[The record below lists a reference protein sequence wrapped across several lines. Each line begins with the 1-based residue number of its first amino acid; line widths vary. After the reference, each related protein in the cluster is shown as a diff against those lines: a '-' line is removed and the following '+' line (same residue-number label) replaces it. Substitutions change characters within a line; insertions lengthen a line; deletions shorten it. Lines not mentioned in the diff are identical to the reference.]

1 MIKLVDL
8 LLEAPIKQ
16 VVPEFLYHATYEALI
31 PSIKRTGL
39 DSREGELS
47 WEFSIPGTVYLSND
61 PDVAESYAEAAEE
74 VSDEIY
80 DSGIVVLKVASK
92 DLDIDKLF
100 DDSNVQDDFSD
111 TFEYRG
117 VIPWGMLSIH
127 KMT

>member
-47 WEFSIPGTVYLSND
+47 WEFSIPGTVYLAND
-61 PDVAESYAEAAEE
+61 PWVAESYAETSE
-74 VSDEIY
+74 VVPDEWIDEIV
-80 DSGIVVLKVASK
+80 ILKIASK
-92 DLDIDKLF
+92 DLDVEKLF
-100 DDSNVQDDFSD
+100 DDRNVRTDEPSD
-111 TFEYRG
+111 TFEYHG
-117 VIPWGMLSIH
+117 VIPWNVIQYND
-127 KMT
+127 

>member
-1 MIKLVDL
+1 MIL
-8 LLEAPIKQ
+8 
-16 VVPEFLYHATYEALI
+16 
-31 PSIKRTGL
+31 
-39 DSREGELS
+39 
-47 WEFSIPGTVYLSND
+47 N
-61 PDVAESYAEAAEE
+61 VAESYAEVAEE
-74 VSDEIY
+74 VTDEVY

-117 VIPWGMLSIH
+117 VISWSMLSIH

>member
-47 WEFSIPGTVYLSND
+47 WEFWIQGNVYLAND

-74 VSDEIY
+74 VSDEVY

>member
-16 VVPEFLYHATYEALI
+16 VVPEFLYHTTYEALI

-74 VSDEIY
+74 VSDEVY

-117 VIPWGMLSIH
+117 VIPWNMLSIH

>member
-47 WEFSIPGTVYLSND
+47 WEFSIPGTVYLSNG

-74 VSDEIY
+74 VSDEVY

>member
-74 VSDEIY
+74 VSDEVY

-92 DLDIDKLF
+92 DLAIDKLF
-100 DDSNVQDDFSD
+100 DDSNVKDDFSD

>member
-47 WEFSIPGTVYLSND
+47 WEFSIPGTVYLAND

-74 VSDEIY
+74 VSDEVY

-100 DDSNVQDDFSD
+100 DCIQ
-111 TFEYRG
+111 
-117 VIPWGMLSIH
+117 VISLKYELSQKPLIL
-127 KMT
+127 KKEWEVKQ

>member
-61 PDVAESYAEAAEE
+61 TDVAESYAEAAEE
-74 VSDEIY
+74 VSDEVY

-117 VIPWGMLSIH
+117 VIPWDMLSIH
-127 KMT
+127 KMA

>member
-47 WEFSIPGTVYLSND
+47 WEFSIPGTVYLAND

-74 VSDEIY
+74 VSDEVY

-111 TFEYRG
+111 TFEYKG
-117 VIPWGMLSIH
+117 VISWSMLSIY

>member
-74 VSDEIY
+74 VSDEVY

-100 DDSNVQDDFSD
+100 DDSNVKDDFSE

-117 VIPWGMLSIH
+117 VIPWNMLSIH

>member
-8 LLEAPIKQ
+8 LLEAPIKH

-61 PDVAESYAEAAEE
+61 PDVAESYAEAADE
-74 VSDEIY
+74 VSDEVY

-117 VIPWGMLSIH
+117 VIPWNMLSIH